1 MIDQGAPPVSV
12 EAEQALL
19 GAVLMQSAAYFLA
32 AEHVDEECFCEPLHA
47 KLWSMMAG
55 IIDGGRVLDPITLI
69 VALGPDSESD
79 VAGMKLR
86 EYVARIAANA
96 TSVISAPDY
105 AKTIRS
111 LWKRRRL
118 MALGQ
123 QIAYRA
129 QGGADEG
136 DVDELLDDL
145 DGELTGIR
153 FGQNIA
159 GVTWLK
165 DAANEALRQTAENYE
180 ARDRIKIG
188 LETGIK
194 ELDEMIGPMMAGDL
208 ITIAAPS
215 GHGKTAIA
223 AQILCAASTASLDS
237 NQGRPA
243 FFVSQEMGAAAIAR
257 RVMSSWTGI
266 STRKQ
271 RAGSIDVSEYEAL
284 ESAVRSTA
292 QVKILFDESGRQT
305 FSKIARKA
313 RAMKK
318 LYGIGSMAV
327 DHLRLIRPEN
337 QKMGA
342 IETIEHAAM
351 GFKDLAKELEIV
363 IFQLA
368 QLSRESQ
375 KSASSWRFNDQSIWG
390 GEMIKMASDV
400 MLAVVIPGKWLR
412 QRQPDPMDTKDYDKW
427 ARQTEEW
434 RDGAEIGTLKVRDGD
449 DGDWRR
455 VEFSGARMI
464 FGSQP

>member
-1 MIDQGAPPVSV
+1 MIEQGAPPVSV

-32 AEHVDEECFCEPLHA
+32 AEHIDEECFCEPLHA

-111 LWKRRRL
+111 LWKRRKL

-136 DVDELLDDL
+136 DVDELLDEV

-159 GVTWLK
+159 GVKWLK

-188 LETGIK
+188 LETGIR
-194 ELDEMIGPMMAGDL
+194 ELDELIGPMMAGDL
-208 ITIAAPS
+208 ITIVAPS
-215 GHGKTAIA
+215 GHGKSAIA
-223 AQILCAASTASLDS
+223 SQILCAASLASLDTNRGAPS
-237 NQGRPA
+237 
-243 FFVSQEMGAAAIAR
+243 FFVSLEMGAAAIAR
-257 RVMSSWTGI
+257 RVMASTTGV

-271 RAGSIDVSEYEAL
+271 RSGSVDISEYEAL
-284 ESAVRSTA
+284 ELAARATA
-292 QVKILFDESGRQT
+292 HVKILFDEGGRQT
-305 FSKIARKA
+305 FSQIARKA

-318 LYGIGSMAV
+318 LYGIGAMTV
-327 DHLRLIRPEN
+327 DHLRLIKPEHPR
-337 QKMGA
+337 MGA
-342 IETIEHAAM
+342 IETIEQAAI
-351 GFKDLAKELEIV
+351 GFKELAKELGLV
-363 IFQLA
+363 IFELTQI
-368 QLSRESQ
+368 STGEQ
-375 KSASSWRFNDQSIWG
+375 KRLTNWRFTSQAPWG
-390 GEMIKMASDV
+390 GDAIKQASDV
-400 MLAVVIPGKWLR
+400 MLGLVLPYKWLGE
-412 QRQPDPMDTKDYDKW
+412 RQPDPQDEKEYDRW
-427 ARQTEEW
+427 TRQREEW
-434 RDGAEIGTLKVRDGD
+434 RGQAEIGALKNRDD
-449 DGDWRR
+449 EDGIWIKLPFEGRR
-455 VEFSGARMI
+455 FL
-464 FGSQP
+464 FGSA